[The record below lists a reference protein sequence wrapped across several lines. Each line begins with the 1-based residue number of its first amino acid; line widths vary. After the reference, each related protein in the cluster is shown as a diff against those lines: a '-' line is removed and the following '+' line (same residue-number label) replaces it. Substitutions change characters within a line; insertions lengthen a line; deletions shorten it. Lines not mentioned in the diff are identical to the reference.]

1 MTDGAGPDGGVKT
14 ALRMFDIVEQIRES
28 DGAGVTELA
37 GELGLAK
44 STVHRYVT
52 TMERA
57 GYLTR
62 TGDTYYLGL
71 QFLDHGIYR
80 REQIV
85 PWDVVSPALK
95 QLAAETSEIAWFT
108 VEEHGRARDIYKS
121 EGDRA
126 VTVETWIGQAKPIH
140 ALAAGKAILAQLDES
155 TVREIIDTHGLVR
168 LTDRTIVS
176 ADALFE
182 ELERIREQG
191 VAYNDEEYTRGIRSV
206 AAPVTHDGRVVGAVN
221 VSGPANRMKGDLFR
235 QELPDQ
241 VLAAAN
247 ETELR
252 MQSAL

>member
-1 MTDGAGPDGGVKT
+1 MTNEDATGGGIKT
-14 ALRMFDIVEQIRES
+14 ADRVFDIVEQIRES

-37 GELGLAK
+37 DATGLAK

-52 TMERA
+52 TMEQA

-62 TGDTYYLGL
+62 TDDTYYLSL

-95 QLAAETSEIAWFT
+95 RLAAETSEIAWFT

-121 EGDRA
+121 EGERA

-140 ALAAGKAILAQLDES
+140 ALAAGKAILANMERS
-155 TVREIIDTHGLVR
+155 AVRDTIARHGLPG
-168 LTDRTIVS
+168 LTDRTIVTEQ
-176 ADALFE
+176 ALFE
-182 ELERIREQG
+182 ELDTIREEG
-191 VAYNDEEYTRGIRSV
+191 VAYNDEEYTKGIRSV
-206 AAPVTHDGRVVGAVN
+206 GAPVMHDGAVVGAVN
-221 VSGPANRMKGDLFR
+221 VSGPANRMKGELFT
-235 QELPDQ
+235 QALPDK

-247 ETELR
+247 EIELR
-252 MQSAL
+252 IQSAL